1 MNTEFA
7 KRVVET
13 ALICAQQPLQIAD
26 LRKLFVDELSA
37 DTIRALLDELML
49 EWSPKGVE
57 LAALA
62 SGWRFQSKPSLREYL
77 DRLHPERPP
86 KYTRAVLETLAI
98 IAYRQ
103 PVTRGDIEDIRGVA
117 VNSETIKRLEE
128 RGWIESIGH
137 REAPG
142 RPHLFATTKHFLD
155 DLGLQSLQDMPSLDD
170 TSDFPDVAQRLL
182 ELTQESADVAA
193 TNLAANNAEVKL
205 ALVIDGNQFD
215 AINNVSNSVVT
226 DDLSISADS
235 VAVAVPVAP
244 AELVEQVAAQSA
256 EAVLTN
262 NPLVA
267 DATSPDLPNAQ
278 EAKHD
283 K

>member
-37 DTIRALLDELML
+37 DAVRALLDELML

-193 TNLAANNAEVKL
+193 TNLAAINTEVKL
-205 ALVIDGNQFD
+205 ALVIDGNQLF
-215 AINNVSNSVVT
+215 AINNVVIDGLRV
-226 DDLSISADS
+226 SAEGVDP
-235 VAVAVPVAP
+235 AAPVADLT
-244 AELVEQVAAQSA
+244 ELIEQVSAQSA
-256 EAVLTN
+256 ETVLTN

-283 K
+283 E